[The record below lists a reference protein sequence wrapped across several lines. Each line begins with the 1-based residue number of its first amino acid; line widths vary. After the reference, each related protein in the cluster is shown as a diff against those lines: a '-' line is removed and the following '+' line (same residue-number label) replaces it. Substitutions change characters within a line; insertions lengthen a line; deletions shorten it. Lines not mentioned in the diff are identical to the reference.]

1 MSKIKLSKD
10 FIRNSAKIALNEDLY
25 PSGDITSNLVNNN
38 KITKFKLLSTS
49 NSTIIVESLND
60 GKRVPVHTANKVS
73 SLDDI
78 SIYTYEEDKPL
89 AEVFELIKAKES
101 GGPAIDPKSD
111 GKALRSYMEE
121 LLPDYDSD
129 RVYSSDLKKLFTW
142 YNTLQKLGLL
152 NEDTNEE
159 EDSAQEEPA
168 STGEKTESTETTSA
182 E

>member
-1 MSKIKLSKD
+1 MDLQSILS
-10 FIRNSAKIALNEDLY
+10 I
-25 PSGDITSNLVNNN
+25 SGKSGL
-38 KITKFKLLSTS
+38 FKLLSNS

-60 GKRVPVHTANKVS
+60 GKRFPIHAANKVS

-89 AEVFELIKAKES
+89 AEVFKLIKEKEN
-101 GGPAIDPKSD
+101 GGSAIDPKSD

-129 RVYSSDLKKLFTW
+129 RVYSSDLKKVFSW
-142 YNTLQKLGLL
+142 YNTLQKLDLL
-152 NEDTNEE
+152 NEDKSE
-159 EDSAQEEPA
+159 EDSSQKDPVATKEEA
-168 STGEKTESTETTSA
+168 ESKETKSA

>member
-1 MSKIKLSKD
+1 MLIVPPLCAQYFIFVAMDLQSILS
-10 FIRNSAKIALNEDLY
+10 I
-25 PSGDITSNLVNNN
+25 SGKSGL
-38 KITKFKLLSTS
+38 FKLLSTS
-49 NSTIIVESLND
+49 NSTIIVESLSD
-60 GKRVPVHTANKVS
+60 GKRVPVHAANKVS

-89 AEVFELIKAKES
+89 AEVFELIKTKES

-159 EDSAQEEPA
+159 ENSAQEEPA
-168 STGEKTESTETTSA
+168 STGEETESTETTSA